1 MGMHATLKNHN
12 QAPRKVRLVTDLV
25 KGKSVAKA
33 LAMLP
38 FVKKKGANEVK
49 KLIAS
54 AVANSG
60 EQADSLVIENITADK
75 GMTIKRWLPRARG
88 RATPLRKEKSHIT
101 VTLKKK

>member
-1 MGMHATLKNHN
+1 MHATLKNHN

-25 KGKSVAKA
+25 KGKSVSKA
-33 LAMLP
+33 LTILP
-38 FVKKKGANEVK
+38 FVKKKGALEVQ

-60 EQADSLVIENITADK
+60 EEASSLMIENIIVGK

>member
-1 MGMHATLKNHN
+1 MHATLKNHN

-25 KGKSVAKA
+25 KGKSVSKA
-33 LAMLP
+33 LALLP
-38 FVKKKGANEVK
+38 FVKKKGAAEIK
-49 KLIAS
+49 KLIDS

-60 EQADSLVIENITADK
+60 AKPEELYIENIVADK
-75 GMTIKRWLPRARG
+75 GMTLKRWLPRARG